1 MAPPAL
7 LVKGVGPL
15 GKLFG
20 IDLTFV
26 MAVQAGLGGH
36 FGVCGEVAITAGP
49 EPVCILFVVVVA
61 IGAGQANFGAREMQ
75 LVVEQN
81 FSGDPLKHHPHG
93 WIRSL
98 RRKGCIA

>member
-7 LVKGVGPL
+7 LVKGVGSL
-15 GKLFG
+15 GNFFG
-20 IDLTFV
+20 IDFTFV

-36 FGVCGEVAITAGP
+36 FSVCGKVAITAGT
-49 EPVCILFVVVVA
+49 EPVSILLVVVVA
-61 IGAGQANFGAREMQ
+61 IGAVQTNFGAREMQ

-81 FSGDPLKHHPHG
+81 FSGDPLEHNPHG